1 MGIYDRDYM
10 KANPP
15 RKQSPRKPS
24 LWQRI
29 RFHLWLL
36 FRKK

>member
-10 KANPP
+10 KAKSARSKRPQRP
-15 RKQSPRKPS
+15 T

-29 RFHLWLL
+29 RFRIWLL